1 MARELKNLKVTFVSL
16 VKEGANMKHFFLMK
30 SDEDREPDVKKE
42 IDVYVDKESENQVV
56 YGVVYEPDV
65 VDTQGDFMKADEIE
79 KSAWEFMSDF
89 RNIDVSHDFNPGQG
103 VPVES
108 SIAPVDF
115 ELGGHT
121 IKKGSWVLATKVND
135 DIWKDIKSGEIAS
148 YSLAGVIRSN
158 KKKSNDKNFFNKVLD
173 VLKEKFGIKKD
184 FDMSLENA
192 KNNDFWYLFD
202 VFKESIYNIDFWAIE
217 GEDLKE
223 QIIENLEQ
231 LTKKVKEMTFETK
244 KTKKLELDMNKAQIV
259 EIAEEVFAD
268 HIAKVADSIQKIE
281 VTLDAIQ
288 KQDGLTVD
296 SEIIKEHSE
305 AIKDFSEAFDQL
317 SDVLVKSNAG
327 ADGAGDDDGDDGV
340 KKEDKPRGTWR
351 FK

>member
-30 SDEDREPDVKKE
+30 SDEDKDPDVKKE
-42 IDVYVDKESENQVV
+42 FDVYVDKESEKQVV

-89 RNIDVSHDFNPGQG
+89 RNIDVGHDFNPGQG
-103 VPVES
+103 IPVES
-108 SIAPVDF
+108 SIAPADF
-115 ELGGHT
+115 EVGGHI

-135 DIWKDIKSGEIAS
+135 DVWKEIKDGGITS
-148 YSLAGVIRSN
+148 YSLAGVIRN
-158 KKKSNDKNFFNKVLD
+158 EKKKSDDKNFFVKVLD
-173 VLKEKFGIKKD
+173 VLKQLGIEKG
-184 FDMSLENA
+184 SQEN
-192 KNNDFWYLFD
+192 
-202 VFKESIYNIDFWAIE
+202 
-217 GEDLKE
+217 
-223 QIIENLEQ
+223 
-231 LTKKVKEMTFETK
+231 T
-244 KTKKLELDMNKAQIV
+244 MNKEQIV
-259 EIAEEVFAD
+259 EIVEEVFAD
-268 HIAKVADSIQKIE
+268 HIAKVSDSIQKIE
-281 VTLDAIQ
+281 ATLDTIQ
-288 KQDGLTVD
+288 KQEGLTVD

-317 SDVLVKSNAG
+317 SDVLVKSNAA
-327 ADGAGDDDGDDGV
+327 ADGAGDDDDYDDV